1 MSGVSGGAEGQRKDS
16 YQFYPN
22 RLTVVLR
29 DHLFFTYLD
38 MVLRLAGMLEHLGHW
53 AESCPCHE
61 DVQLQGQAFRRRRGA
76 SRFQQRRRNRHD
88 CRDTANFY
96 KLVDVCPKRGRRLPE
111 LVVDGVS
118 SSIAELSNLSF
129 IELLQ
134 THQHLLSPEQW
145 QIVVADFESG
155 KLHAQCEFSAKLD
168 WTKQLPWKL
177 AVFAHSNTA
186 VAIREL
192 QEAMCQFDEQTR
204 DAPDLQRSPHHHPVT
219 LSLLGKG
226 TQGRLELEHF
236 VAGRRSLQQLP
247 LLQHCAGCFR
257 FTKQLI
263 PSSSVVCPQTQL
275 SL

>member
-16 YQFYPN
+16 YQFSPN

-29 DHLFFTYLD
+29 DHLFFAYLD
-38 MVLRLAGMLEHLGHW
+38 MVLRLAGMLEHLGNW

-61 DVQLQGQAFRRRRGA
+61 DVQLQGQAFRRRRGF
-76 SRFQQRRRNRHD
+76 SRFQQRRRHRHD
-88 CRDTANFY
+88 CRVTANFY
-96 KLVDVCPKRGRRLPE
+96 KLVDVCPMRGRRLPE

-118 SSIAELSNLSF
+118 SSIAV

-155 KLHAQCEFSAKLD
+155 KLHAQFEFSAKLD
-168 WTKQLPWKL
+168 WTKRLPWKL
-177 AVFAHSNTA
+177 AVLAHSNTA

-204 DAPDLQRSPHHHPVT
+204 DAPDLHEAHT
-219 LSLLGKG
+219 I
-226 TQGRLELEHF
+226 TQSR
-236 VAGRRSLQQLP
+236 
-247 LLQHCAGCFR
+247 
-257 FTKQLI
+257 
-263 PSSSVVCPQTQL
+263 
-275 SL
+275 